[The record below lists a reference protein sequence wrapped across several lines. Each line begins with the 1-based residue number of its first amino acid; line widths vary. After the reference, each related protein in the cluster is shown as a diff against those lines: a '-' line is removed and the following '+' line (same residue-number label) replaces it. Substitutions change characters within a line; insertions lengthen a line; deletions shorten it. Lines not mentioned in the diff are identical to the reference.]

1 MSNIIVNR
9 LLMGELISLKVS
21 VANRTY
27 PLRINEEDR
36 EKVLK
41 SAEVVNKRIRE
52 FEEAYAVKDKQ
63 DLLAMA
69 ALHYAN
75 ESMGLDKP
83 EKSELLVKEM
93 ADQVEFLTALV
104 DEYLAKE
111 NPSR

>member
-1 MSNIIVNR
+1 M
-9 LLMGELISLKVS
+9 
-21 VANRTY
+21 
-27 PLRINEEDR
+27 
-36 EKVLK
+36 LK

-93 ADQVEFLTALV
+93 ADQVEYLTALV